1 MTNGIDYAI
10 RIAGRLMMH
19 IDNRTPLEE
28 RRLLSTAAV
37 LIRDLYDKKKQLE
50 DDLALC
56 GMHADQA
63 GIRGVDALGHAARV
77 SDHVG
82 RMREELLAARN
93 GVERLEDGE
102 SRERI
107 AQAIFGDCA
116 LKYESC
122 YRLAGKVVEA
132 LKEAR

>member
-1 MTNGIDYAI
+1 MANGIDYAI
-10 RIAGRLMMH
+10 RIASRLMTH
-19 IDNRTPLEE
+19 TDNRTPLEE

-93 GVERLEDGE
+93 GVERLEDEE

>member
-1 MTNGIDYAI
+1 MANGIDYAI
-10 RIAGRLMMH
+10 RIASRLM
-19 IDNRTPLEE
+19 L
-28 RRLLSTAAV
+28 
-37 LIRDLYDKKKQLE
+37 RDLYDKKKQLE

-56 GMHADQA
+56 DMYADLLLLLLFQSSPA
-63 GIRGVDALGHAARV
+63 GIDTGAARV
-77 SDHVG
+77 SDCVG

-132 LKEAR
+132 LKEA